1 MIYLSIRAFIKA
13 PFLKNIK
20 LEYENQRLNSE
31 IEKYMQVIRE
41 ERESKLSINSQVLN
55 NTIELNKKIET
66 ILSILSKSNEHIENE
81 ISNNIRLAFKPVLEQ
96 LIINALDIESSKN
109 IYNMIKNSFDA
120 GGLHLYIAAKGMSDI
135 LEGDLWTKAIKEA
148 LNSFEIPLDEIPKM
162 VLDFLNLKQFN
173 DLKLKDYLKG

>member
-1 MIYLSIRAFIKA
+1 MKA

-20 LEYENQRLNSE
+20 LEHENQRLNAE
-31 IEKYMQVIRE
+31 IEKYMQIITD
-41 ERESKLSINSQVLN
+41 ERERQLNINSQVLN

-66 ILSILSKSNEHIENE
+66 VLSILSKSNKHVENE
-81 ISNNIRLAFKPVLEQ
+81 ISNNIRLAFKPVLEE

-109 IYNMIKNSFDA
+109 IYNIIKSNFDA

-162 VLDFLNLKQFN
+162 ILDFLDLKHFN
-173 DLKLKDYLKG
+173 DLKLKDYLKE